1 MERRRGLLQIQAG
14 AAEEKPLQTVSDLFE
29 FAEEVGI
36 DIDEYKMAW
45 AESLSIPLPNG
56 TCAIAID
63 PSKIISTA
71 DAKAKLAHEMGHCC
85 TGSFYN
91 KYAACDVRQ
100 KHENRANRWAI
111 QKLIPEEELD
121 DAVANGCTD
130 IFSLA
135 EHFEV
140 TEDFMRMAVC
150 WYTHGNLAVDLH
162 F

>member
-1 MERRRGLLQIQAG
+1 
-14 AAEEKPLQTVSDLFE
+14 
-29 FAEEVGI
+29 
-36 DIDEYKMAW
+36 MAW

>member
-36 DIDEYKMAW
+36 DIDEYKMGL
-45 AESLSIPLPNG
+45 AESLSIPLPDG
-56 TCAIAID
+56 RYAIAID

-111 QKLIPEEELD
+111 EQLIPEDELD
-121 DAVANGCTD
+121 NAVAGGCTN
-130 IFSLA
+130 IFDLA

-140 TEDFMRMAVC
+140 TEDFMRLAVC
-150 WYTHGNLAVDLH
+150 WYTHGNLAADLY